1 LRPHAWRGKLLIL
14 CNLFYTAWFF
24 QLGFSTLDIVVTF
37 LLENWLELTGF
48 VSGLLCVWLLI
59 KESVSTFPIGMLY
72 ALVTTIVVARAF
84 LYADVLLNLYYVLMN
99 AYGWYYW
106 LYGAKSLRQDQGEL
120 RPQPIGAS
128 TLWVLLAIT
137 AVGTLLM
144 GYLFQRYSQADL
156 AYVDSLTTVASFV
169 AMWMSARKF
178 LASWI
183 AWFLIDLVQI
193 VLYIVKGLNGVE
205 GLYLYAGLY
214 SIYLL
219 MAVWGWQSWRQRLQ
233 TP

>member
-1 LRPHAWRGKLLIL
+1 
-14 CNLFYTAWFF
+14 
-24 QLGFSTLDIVVTF
+24 
-37 LLENWLELTGF
+37 
-48 VSGLLCVWLLI
+48 
-59 KESVSTFPIGMLY
+59 
-72 ALVTTIVVARAF
+72 
-84 LYADVLLNLYYVLMN
+84 
-99 AYGWYYW
+99 
-106 LYGAKSLRQDQGEL
+106 
-120 RPQPIGAS
+120 
-128 TLWVLLAIT
+128 
-137 AVGTLLM
+137 M

-214 SIYLL
+214 GIYLL

-233 TP
+233 TS